1 MPSGSD
7 AAAASGAPRLLVAT
21 TTLARAPSTKPLPQ
35 TGSGDTWGARGQL
48 HPRCS
53 HLVLSPTRSG
63 DAVSP
68 CPAPQPPRTVQQQH
82 PTAAPCC
89 CQLPVPT
96 WCSPFRRGLP
106 SVAPSAPQQ
115 SHHVGGARA
124 EVTFLHTRSTPRCP
138 SHGWVL
144 SVQSWALPS
153 LRGSHSK
160 HPGAQSITHHVRA
173 RLLIH
178 LTCFYSLTSLQD
190 GQIQTLS
197 YYFFFLKKQ
206 TTISNKRFVDV
217 CAQKTANN
225 SL

>member
-1 MPSGSD
+1 M
-7 AAAASGAPRLLVAT
+7 SGAPRLLVAT

-35 TGSGDTWGARGQL
+35 TGSGDVWGARGQL
-48 HPRCS
+48 HPCCS

-63 DAVSP
+63 DAVNP
-68 CPAPQPPRTVQQQH
+68 CRAPQPPRTVQQQH

-89 CQLPVPT
+89 CQPPVPT

-115 SHHVGGARA
+115 SHHVGGERA
-124 EVTFLHTRSTPRCP
+124 EVTVLHTGSTPRCR

-160 HPGAQSITHHVRA
+160 PPGAQSITHHVRA
-173 RLLIH
+173 PLLIH
-178 LTCFYSLTSLQD
+178 LTCFYSLTTFL
-190 GQIQTLS
+190 
-197 YYFFFLKKQ
+197 FFFSLKNK
-206 TTISNKRFVDV
+206 TISNKHFVDV
-217 CAQKTANN
+217 CAQKTASN
-225 SL
+225 SLGSPPNSQRVALTIAKD